1 MAISGPATITVRNI
15 LSKNFSLDELQS
27 ICTYLEVDYENL
39 PGQGKEA
46 KARELVQFL
55 LRRDR
60 IHELVPAVT
69 DLFPEQN
76 FEWPPELR
84 PSPAISDKPPNSQPQ
99 PQPQSQLSH
108 TALEEIITILVGR
121 PMFGT
126 PDGRRA
132 MLNVAGVADYVSS
145 DLNGSNQLVAS
156 SVVIELNNYG
166 EVAPG
171 ETALGRLLR
180 YMIRDSSLPQ
190 HQKAKLEQFI
200 PA

>member
-15 LSKNFSLDELQS
+15 LTKHFSPDEIQS
-27 ICTYLEVDYENL
+27 ICTYLEIDYDNL

-46 KARELVQFL
+46 KARELVLFL

-60 IHELVPAVT
+60 IDELVPAVSA
-69 DLFPEQN
+69 LFPDQK

-84 PSPAISDKPPNSQPQ
+84 PSPAISVKPPDTQPQ
-99 PQPQSQLSH
+99 PKSQLSH

-180 YMIRDSSLPQ
+180 YMSRDSSLPQ
-190 HQKAKLEQFI
+190 HQRTRLEKFL
-200 PA
+200 AV